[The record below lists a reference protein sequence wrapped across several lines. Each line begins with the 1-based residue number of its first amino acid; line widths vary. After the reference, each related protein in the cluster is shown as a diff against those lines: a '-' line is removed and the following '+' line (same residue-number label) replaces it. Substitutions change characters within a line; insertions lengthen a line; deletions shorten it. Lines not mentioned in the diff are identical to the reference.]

1 MINNVSIIPSASFNK
16 DVAIILFTTDQ
27 IKKKSFIF
35 KNIDLKQS
43 LIALYNSKKLNS
55 DSGYTYPLELNNKYF
70 LLVSLG
76 SQKDLTSTALKILIR
91 KSLLSPHLKE
101 ANNIELVC
109 HNLKESTIKC
119 AIEGA
124 IIGTYSWD
132 KYKSKTTGKKN
143 TEQKNLFI
151 VSPKNNYFNSHITVC
166 ESTNFTRN
174 LVNDNADVITSTF
187 LEKSILNL
195 IKDKKNITIE
205 ILNKKELKA
214 NGLNLLLGVNQG
226 SNKEPKLIIVNY
238 KGSSKKDKYTALVGK
253 GITFDSGGL
262 NLKPTGSIE
271 SMREDMG
278 GAGAVIGTLR
288 NILLL
293 KPKKN
298 IIFAVG
304 LAENAIGS
312 GAQKPGDVVIGYAK
326 KSVEI
331 ANTDAEGRLVL
342 ADAIA
347 YIVKNYS
354 PDHLIDIATLT
365 GACMVALGYDYS
377 GLISNDDTFAK
388 KLLKASKDTDDRAW
402 HLPNYPELKDSVKSN
417 IADIKNLG
425 FPKGI
430 AGALTAAEFLRQFI
444 GNTKWAH
451 IDIAGTAFVEGSSRM
466 YYDHGATGAGVR
478 LLTNYL
484 QNN

>member
-1 MINNVSIIPSASFNK
+1 M
-16 DVAIILFTTDQ
+16 
-27 IKKKSFIF
+27 
-35 KNIDLKQS
+35 
-43 LIALYNSKKLNS
+43 
-55 DSGYTYPLELNNKYF
+55 
-70 LLVSLG
+70 
-76 SQKDLTSTALKILIR
+76 
-91 KSLLSPHLKE
+91 
-101 ANNIELVC
+101 
-109 HNLKESTIKC
+109 
-119 AIEGA
+119 
-124 IIGTYSWD
+124 
-132 KYKSKTTGKKN
+132 
-143 TEQKNLFI
+143 
-151 VSPKNNYFNSHITVC
+151 
-166 ESTNFTRN
+166 
-174 LVNDNADVITSTF
+174 
-187 LEKSILNL
+187 
-195 IKDKKNITIE
+195 
-205 ILNKKELKA
+205 
-214 NGLNLLLGVNQG
+214 
-226 SNKEPKLIIVNY
+226 
-238 KGSSKKDKYTALVGK
+238 
-253 GITFDSGGL
+253 
-262 NLKPTGSIE
+262 
-271 SMREDMG
+271 
-278 GAGAVIGTLR
+278 
-288 NILLL
+288 
-293 KPKKN
+293 
-298 IIFAVG
+298 G

-430 AGALTAAEFLRQFI
+430 AGALTAAEFLRQFV